1 MKKRTIDI
9 NNELTTFLMVDCDW
23 ECPEA
28 DDENADAETLIHPDL
43 PGVCIKLNDID
54 GEGGLE
60 KLLIEIYEQACE
72 YTLKQTQKAG

>member
-54 GEGGLE
+54 G
-60 KLLIEIYEQACE
+60 
-72 YTLKQTQKAG
+72 